1 MVGSTKIFN
10 RFIASLL
17 CVCMFAMNAP
27 VALFADEF
35 ITGVD
40 PLGNTYNI
48 EAEKISGETGFRHY
62 DNFSLQN
69 DYVANLIYSDSYSKF
84 VNLVDSQITINGIVN
99 TMKGGNFYN
108 GHAIFVSPNGMVV
121 GSSGFLNVGSLSV
134 LTPSQGKFD
143 DFVSAYD
150 ADSLSPYVVGG
161 DSYKAL
167 ITDSHGDIVINGK
180 ILSRGEVNLFGDAIA
195 IKGLDGNNAGIV
207 AGWQD
212 SNTSFSD
219 LESAKNTFNSLVSN
233 NITDATNFAL
243 KDGKIKV
250 VAGYKELDENNK
262 PDGIAKKAEVYIEN
276 AQIGASEVEV
286 KANST
291 REYDTFNVLDDAND
305 GKHLP
310 YDFADADDAIS
321 SKITIKDSSVAGE
334 SVDIAATSQ
343 AALSRDINMSI
354 PTVFWW
360 LFDGDD
366 AKAADFF
373 DGGIYDGFEGA
384 RTSAVIDI
392 VDSAIQA
399 TKNDLSITSSAISN
413 TSISSTIGE
422 VIPHIFYGYGTKT
435 ESKINIK
442 NSSLKAKNDVVLN
455 ALSQNVMNAAI
466 ANNGIV
472 SIQAQNAYDFAFARN
487 STSADTKITIDHSTV
502 EGHDVSALALAY
514 NKLKNKLE
522 LRALIGANDF
532 AKYGQNG
539 QEGQGG
545 SGAVADVLMN
555 DTDIQSAVE
564 VLNGSSVTA
573 SNDVTLNAY
582 NINEVNNNVTSKT
595 LDPTGYQKRYATGNG
610 WWDKF
615 KNKTRVLGGEIK
627 QWTNFSFGEIRN
639 LFSNKINNTKKIW
652 NHDIN
657 DGLDKKASFQVGAG
671 ALFNNSKTTNN
682 VIINNSTINA
692 DKDINIKAHTVD
704 LTANVAAA
712 LAKQADAA
720 KVGGA
725 FSFSLNNQQNDNKVD
740 IIDSIVKTSGSG
752 STINVDSIVELPSQQ
767 GTLGVSMKF
776 PEAIAKIINKAG
788 YGIGKSFGVNTY
800 DDENWKGDLTLGL
813 DFNLGAQ
820 DNLGFGFHS
829 PGQDAPSSGL
839 IPNIGIFGFF
849 NNFAIASAAGEK
861 VGLSGAVAIN
871 NIDNNSDINVTN
883 STIEKVDAF
892 TKAGGIY
899 MNSVVSAS
907 VHDAIDFIGSVSIL
921 LVSSLKDW
929 QNASGATAIGGSVLV
944 QNFNNNART
953 TVDNSAIDAK
963 GGNLELNSAAEQ
975 AYLNLLTPGGKA
987 NTVGVVGA
995 ISVQSIKGTTSSTV
1009 KGNSTLNAGNI
1020 SVSSGKAKAALSKK
1034 NTDIA
1039 EDSIHLLDDEGK
1051 FSLGEAREVKDH
1063 VTTAAFDGSL
1073 VKQSQSGQDPSSF
1086 GVAVGASVIVK
1097 TIDRTVKT
1105 SIVDSVLTANKKIDV
1120 ASTSYNKDFILTVAA
1135 AHVGGV
1141 STDRARQEQANQNAN
1156 NDNQNPQAEDQPQ
1169 EMQNVG
1175 NWMDIMDNAGPDD
1188 ADVMNLNNLFNQ
1200 NNPNQQG
1207 AANAQ
1212 GQAGGNQQM
1221 AQGVANPQ
1229 NATNNFSLAL
1239 AGAVSVLNDESVVQT
1254 EIKNSTLRT
1263 GDELNVSSSRDNF
1276 LLNLTGGG
1284 ARAGNFGGGAAVN
1297 VYADKGAAK
1306 SIIEGSIIEFWS
1318 DAGSNEKKVNVSAT
1332 NEHRIIEAA
1341 VGVGVAKND
1350 QNGVKAAVG
1359 GSFNANTLKDTTEA
1373 KVVSTTIPKKD
1384 ESAKDIDVNVKADAK
1399 TTIWSGGGDAAY
1411 AGGNNSSFA
1420 VGAGVAG
1427 NMELIKQTVNSEII
1441 NSTLSGVKDVVNS
1454 AEAVYDINSIGV
1466 AAAVVTGAQSSFT
1479 IDGVLGLDFIQNNI
1493 SAKIKKSTIS
1503 SSGDVKN
1510 KAAST
1515 IKGRTLTGG
1524 ADISTVDSSAGVG
1537 IGAVIEIDNSKVIAE
1552 LSNSKILKSQSVEV
1566 SADSSDKRQFL
1577 AANLGV
1583 QTGSSSVAI
1592 NANGIVGV
1600 IKTTVNALVSG
1611 ASEISSDG
1619 DVKVSSVYDNTNEG
1633 ITAVANKAGKLAV
1646 GANIIANYYEND
1658 TKSEISS
1665 SSKIKK
1671 AKNIEVSAKTREKID
1686 LIPVAASIASG
1697 GAVAVAADVVVNIIK
1712 DKTEAKAVGAL
1723 TATQNLKVAADGET
1737 TINNRGGTLALDTG
1751 MNGGAV
1757 IGGAINVDYI
1767 AKIVNA
1773 QIGDKYFRSA
1783 VNAGGVVSATALSTN
1798 SFGGTPVKKGGD
1810 GEYERK
1816 DITSDSYQD
1825 SLVGKDDDGNYK
1837 LKYDSDFENWNMF
1850 YNLSAGGGAAVAGTV
1865 IVKTI
1870 DNAVNSE
1877 ILNAD
1882 VNNPN
1887 TVRVIASDYSIKNII
1902 AGEIT
1907 ASKNGAIGVQTV
1919 ITNDKSK
1926 TTALVTNS
1934 NIKAKSKVEGSE
1946 VEESKVEVLA
1956 KNQKDNNQIV
1966 AAGSF
1971 SKNLSVGAN
1980 VLVNTIND
1988 LVMAKIDSSE
1998 VTSDAL
2004 NVNAEEDISATRI
2017 VVAASAVAQGAAIN
2031 VSPLV
2036 NYYGDSSKKNDGES
2050 DEAYEQRRKGKTIAQ
2065 ISNSTIKD
2073 AKIDVLAD
2081 TNIKT
2086 WDLAVGVAGAGEG
2099 FAASGLAIKNTY
2111 DTKTKALIDKSSTI
2125 NTEKDIA
2132 LNANSVANSHNM
2144 IIGASGIGIG
2154 ATAIVNVI
2162 INNMVSEVTA
2172 KIDGSEIVK
2181 AGNISLNAN
2190 KGKKDELK
2198 NKAFSASGTG
2208 EGGSVVA
2215 NVMYNIYDNKAASE
2229 IANSSIVDSYSINV
2243 NAFSDRDLYNYN
2255 VGFAGAGLG
2264 GALAANAIVNNV
2276 RTQTLATLDS
2286 KDKDVKTSGALSVIA
2301 NDNTKAD
2308 NTIGFGAG
2316 GAGAAGA
2323 NINLFYS
2330 DNLAKAEVAST
2341 TGQIQAGSAQIKST
2355 TTNAMQGETI
2365 GVVAGLAG
2373 IAGDV
2378 EVIRLGKADN
2388 YTDSDTASGIDKA
2401 NENTKTAYDKAMG
2414 SDAKYYDPAD
2424 SSKTETGSV
2433 ARVSGKLK
2441 SQNDVTVKAE
2451 SKVKGFG
2458 TDEILKLD
2466 NDDVSVGIANVNV
2479 GVKKVKVAN
2488 NTIAEIIG
2496 GTVESQ
2502 AGKVTV
2508 DAKSAAKVQ
2517 IDSFDVK
2524 VSGVTVSGGSEVY
2537 DNSSN
2542 TVAQIVD
2549 STVTGDGVDVLSKS
2563 TSHGKINAVHR
2574 VVALGNVVGVD
2585 LSEAKDE
2592 NTTCALISGNT
2603 NIDAK
2608 TGKLSVHATAD
2619 TDLESKKNTVNVE
2632 AVSLVNVAKNIV
2644 NASSVTQALI
2654 KNVTGEINAKG
2665 IDIVSDYNKM
2675 SAYASSNITS
2685 VSTVSAADWEKGGAV
2700 MNATF
2705 SSGIDSPAGLE
2716 IVNDGQTLIETA
2728 KSLGSEK
2735 ISAKSVINKTSVKL
2749 VNLYA
2754 GTFAEAENTAK
2765 SNTFLKAK
2773 DHRAKSLLI
2782 DAMLDSVADAYLDD
2796 EMYSLLDVNSL
2807 ETYAK
2812 NTSKLNLEVAGK
2824 NSIENTAV
2832 INAIN
2837 NANANSNLSAINVG
2851 VTVSGLRVRVN
2862 SEVTADTVANI
2873 GGDFSFDSADIAVNT
2888 KRNSVMS
2895 KGSKSGGLISVGDA
2909 KASNKLEGKSELNI
2923 IGLNIDLSSNNALA
2937 IKNNATNTFDITSKS
2952 SSGGVINVSEDNTD
2966 ATLNSNV
2973 VTNIIDSVINSN
2985 KKVLIESK
2993 NDTIVKDSAVTSGG
3007 GFVTIIGLKSNKNYT
3022 ANAKLSFK
3030 NSMISASE
3038 IGANV
3043 LSGIRPQNG
3052 DGYVDYDAENGGF
3065 VAKDCVEVKN
3075 TFNQKAELELINS
3088 KLLASNDAELSAQTS
3103 SLFKQSLTSK
3113 ANGFVSLP
3121 RSKSYLTSNNTQ
3133 SISLDSASMV
3143 LAKDE
3148 AKFNLDSSNTLVGHV
3163 ESIAKNFAGTPLGE
3177 SYVTAVINN
3186 TLDNSGT
3193 IKAGNLVDINFMEKS
3208 NSDLRVEVTVKN
3220 SAAVASTS
3228 KNGMLTR
3235 TINNTLNVND
3245 SAKIISDKSIGI
3257 HYSDGF
3263 GSLESVLYSKSTSYL
3278 LFGIPIVKTDTKRP
3292 ITDNGQ
3298 DVFNLNGKV
3307 IAGNSTEKYMKINN
3321 DGSVD
3326 LYATTGFAQ
3335 DDYRLILY
3343 DDNWEKM
3350 KVAKKESINDKLDK
3364 INEGISSYDGMK
3376 SSLKASM
3383 DDCDSQVT
3391 ELNETIDEI
3400 NAFINNQDGS
3410 HIILN
3415 SEADE
3420 NGAIEFHN
3428 AIFADFK
3435 QNVCDNSENPEEGK
3449 ISEASYDAMIA
3460 GYNEYLKNL
3469 SSDEDGSLAVSLS
3482 AYLKTYN
3489 PTDQANV
3496 LTDAQKTTLLNVASQ
3511 IGENLKE
3518 NKGDVFTYQKLD
3530 SSVTYIGLKGLVKDG
3545 QTGKVTGCGD
3555 LTVLANSINELTE
3568 KKLGLSQQCEDLD
3581 SKIANLTSQ
3590 IQPLNKEL
3598 QNVDKLPDPN
3608 ADGGIYSVEFSDTK
3622 YPESK
3627 IDITGIKNT
3636 DIKGN
3641 GTFETGKVSFKVDNY
3656 STRSLIFNNIDTT
3669 DIPDLGLYI
3678 NNVSY
3683 ASYADSPLAVNS
3695 ATNGTEGVHFVTHS
3709 SSGESGIIVNNY
3721 YDNTNPYTDIE
3732 YPYKDLLV
3740 VPNETSAS
3748 DILFKGA
3755 VETAAGLKVFNDSGS
3770 IYFEKL
3776 DTSLIQNAIDL
3787 VATKGDVQIQAA
3799 NNTKLVL
3806 TSDANIFAGNSVSIA
3821 ADDYDID
3828 AKITAGY
3835 SNDLNLTITNDMLS
3849 NLSFDPTT
3857 GHDGLLIDLGPTPWL
3872 NEKNNIKALYDDE
3885 YERIMLFDINEPF
3898 RSNVD
3903 DISQRGKIN
3912 ISPGSSASKINM
3924 DKVKGYE
3931 GSQTVTIKNETNKL
3945 LSVYNV
3951 CATGDINI
3959 DSKGSIIQWM
3969 PILSYEGNT
3978 SIKSEGN
3985 IQTTAPV
3992 YSAGDVLLENTGDA
4006 NGTNI
4011 EDTIMTMKGNIYIK
4025 NSLGH
4030 VVLNDGA
4037 SLLNYS
4043 SPNGSKK
4050 YGIFIENKAT
4060 NSAIH
4065 LQGTIYN
4072 EGGGDIVITNNG
4084 DGGGQDIGL
4093 FLYNQIENT
4102 KGDIIINNANSNIE
4116 LANLCFDGSTIL
4128 RTGEGN
4134 IVINQ
4139 AGGNIENM
4147 YSYTPVIESGGNLTI
4162 NVTDGSIGVVGDAV
4176 NIKVLGSVDK
4186 ISADNAYVNLAGSGI
4201 IDRLRANNANIN
4213 CSEIRLAINDGII
4226 KNYAEFRN
4234 KSKTAVVSNND
4245 LSRVDYADIQLYTAK
4260 TGSFSLLLD
4269 DTINMR
4275 TNAPVVYNNPDMLAN
4290 GYSSEGNFVTKGQ
4303 KETKVLYESVK
4314 SLQAHDNANAGGK
4327 TKKPGAIRLDASKNK
4342 ALTADFTVYELST
4355 DGAVVKNDKN
4365 LEKGDITAITFD
4377 LSDVTVNARVIDVAD
4392 GKASLEFIDMTK
4404 EDEDKFYDM
4413 FNSLVQ

>member
-1 MVGSTKIFN
+1 M
-10 RFIASLL
+10 
-17 CVCMFAMNAP
+17 
-27 VALFADEF
+27 
-35 ITGVD
+35 
-40 PLGNTYNI
+40 
-48 EAEKISGETGFRHY
+48 
-62 DNFSLQN
+62 Q
-69 DYVANLIYSDSYSKF
+69 
-84 VNLVDSQITINGIVN
+84 
-99 TMKGGNFYN
+99 
-108 GHAIFVSPNGMVV
+108 
-121 GSSGFLNVGSLSV
+121 
-134 LTPSQGKFD
+134 
-143 DFVSAYD
+143 
-150 ADSLSPYVVGG
+150 
-161 DSYKAL
+161 
-167 ITDSHGDIVINGK
+167 
-180 ILSRGEVNLFGDAIA
+180 
-195 IKGLDGNNAGIV
+195 
-207 AGWQD
+207 
-212 SNTSFSD
+212 
-219 LESAKNTFNSLVSN
+219 SAKNTFNSLVSN

-243 KDGKIKV
+243 KDGKIKI

-291 REYDTFNVLDDAND
+291 REYDTFDVFDDDND
-305 GKHLP
+305 GKH
-310 YDFADADDAIS
+310 YDLADADDAIS

-366 AKAADFF
+366 AKIGDFF

-455 ALSQNVMNAAI
+455 ALSQNVMQAAI
-466 ANNGIV
+466 ANNGAV
-472 SIQAQNAYDFAFARN
+472 SIQAENAYDFAFARN

-514 NKLKNKLE
+514 NKLKNKVD

-595 LDPTGYQKRYATGNG
+595 LDPTGYQKQYENPDG
-610 WWDKF
+610 WWHKF
-615 KNKTRVLGGEIK
+615 LNKTRVLGGEIK
-627 QWTNFSFGEIRN
+627 QWTNFSFGEMRN
-639 LFSNKINNTKKIW
+639 LFSNKINNTKNIW
-652 NHDIN
+652 NHSID

-692 DKDINIKAHTVD
+692 GKDINIKAHTVD

-725 FSFSLNNQQNDNKVD
+725 FSFSLNDQQNDNKVD
-740 IIDSIVKTSGSG
+740 IINNSIIKTSGSG

-776 PEAIAKIINKAG
+776 PEVVAKGMNKAG
-788 YGIGKSFGVNTY
+788 YRIGKAVGINTY
-800 DDENWKGDLTLGL
+800 DDEDWKGDLTLSM
-813 DFNLGAQ
+813 DFNFGAQ
-820 DNLGFGFHS
+820 DNLGFGFHT
-829 PGQDAPSSGL
+829 PDQDAPSSGF
-839 IPNIGIFGFF
+839 IPDIGIFGFF

-871 NIDNNSDINVTN
+871 NIENNSDINVTD

-1073 VKQSQSGQDPSSF
+1073 VTQSQSGQDPSSF

-1120 ASTSYNKDFILTVAA
+1120 ASTSYNKDFIVTVAA

-1156 NDNQNPQAEDQPQ
+1156 NGNQNANNDNQNPQAEDQPQ
-1169 EMQNVG
+1169 EMQDVG
-1175 NWMDIMDNAGPDD
+1175 NWMEIMDNAGPDD
-1188 ADVMNLNNLFNQ
+1188 ADVMNLNNLFNE

-1306 SIIEGSIIEFWS
+1306 SIIEGSTIEFWS
-1318 DAGSNEKKVNVSAT
+1318 DADYNEKKFNVSAT
-1332 NEHRIIEAA
+1332 SEHRIIEAA

-1373 KVVSTTIPKKD
+1373 KVVSTTIPKKH

-1493 SAKIKKSTIS
+1493 SAKIKNSTIS

-1510 KAAST
+1510 KAQST

-1552 LSNSKILKSQSVEV
+1552 LSDSKILKSKSVEV

-1619 DVKVSSVYDNTNEG
+1619 DVKVSSVYDNENEG
-1633 ITAVANKAGKLAV
+1633 ITAVADKAGKLAL

-1712 DKTEAKAVGAL
+1712 DKTEAKAVGDL
-1723 TATQNLKVAADGET
+1723 TATENLKVAADGET

-1773 QIGDKYFRSA
+1773 QIGDKDFRSH

-1825 SLVGKDDDGNYK
+1825 SLVGKDGDGKYK
-1837 LKYDSDFENWNMF
+1837 LKYDSDFKNWNMF

-1882 VNNPN
+1882 VNNPK

-1934 NIKAKSKVEGSE
+1934 NIKAKKFEESK

-1971 SKNLSVGAN
+1971 SKSLSVGAN

-2004 NVNAEEDISATRI
+2004 NVNAEEDISSTRI

-2036 NYYGDSSKKNDGES
+2036 NYYGDSSEKNDGES

-2073 AKIDVLAD
+2073 AKIDILAD

-2154 ATAIVNVI
+2154 ADAIVNVI

-2190 KGKKDELK
+2190 KGKEDILK
-2198 NKAFSASGTG
+2198 NYAFSASGTG
-2208 EGGSVVA
+2208 EGAAVVA

-2255 VGFAGAGLG
+2255 IGVAGAGLG
-2264 GALAANAIVNNV
+2264 AALVANAIVNNV
-2276 RTQTLATLDS
+2276 RTETLATLDS

-2355 TTNAMQGETI
+2355 TTNAMQGETL

-2378 EVIRLGKADN
+2378 EVIRLGKAAN

-2401 NENTKTAYDKAMG
+2401 NANTKTAYDNAMG

-2424 SSKTETGSV
+2424 SSKAETGSV

-2458 TDEILKLD
+2458 KDEILKLD

-2517 IDSFDVK
+2517 IDSFDVNI
-2524 VSGVTVSGGSEVY
+2524 SGVTVSGGSEVY
-2537 DNSSN
+2537 DNSSK

-2563 TSHGKINAVHR
+2563 TSHGKIKAVHT
-2574 VVALGNVVGVD
+2574 VVAAGNVVGVD

-2592 NTTCALISGNT
+2592 NTTSALISGNT

-2619 TDLESKKNTVNVE
+2619 TDLESKKNTVKVE
-2632 AVSLVNVAKNIV
+2632 GVSLVNVAKNIV

-2654 KNVTGEINAKG
+2654 KDVTGGINAKG

-2685 VSTVSAADWEKGGAV
+2685 VSTVSAASWEKGGAV

-2735 ISAKSVINKTSVKL
+2735 ISAKSVINKTSVEL
-2749 VNLYA
+2749 VDFYA

-2773 DHRAKSLLI
+2773 DHSAKSLLI
-2782 DAMLDSVADAYLDD
+2782 DAMLDSVSDAYLDD
-2796 EMYSLLDVNSL
+2796 EMYSLLKVSSL

-2812 NTSKLNLEVAGK
+2812 NTSELNLEVAGK

-2837 NANANSNLSAINVG
+2837 KADAKSNLAAIGVG
-2851 VTVSGLRVRVN
+2851 VVVGGLRVRVN
-2862 SEVTADTVANI
+2862 SEVSADTLANI
-2873 GGDFSFDSADIAVNT
+2873 GGDFSFDSADISVNT

-2895 KGSKSGGLISVGDA
+2895 KGSKSGGLISVADA
-2909 KASNKLEGKSELNI
+2909 EAANILKGKSELNI
-2923 IGLNIDLSSNNALA
+2923 KGFDNDLS
-2937 IKNNATNTFDITSKS
+2937 KNNKLSITNEANNTFEIA
-2952 SSGGVINVSEDNTD
+2952 SSGSTGGFIDISDGDKVTS
-2966 ATLNSNV
+2966 TLNSSV
-2973 VTNIIDSVINSN
+2973 VTNVIDSEINSN
-2985 KKVLIESK
+2985 KKVSIETK
-2993 NDTIVKDSAVTSGG
+2993 NNTVVKDSATSGG
-3007 GFVTIIGLKSNKNYT
+3007 GGFISVAGAVSTKEYT
-3022 ANAKLSFK
+3022 ASAKMSLNNSTINARD
-3030 NSMISASE
+3030 IS
-3038 IGANV
+3038 ANV
-3043 LSGIRPQNG
+3043 LSDISSAKK
-3052 DGYVDYDAENGGF
+3052 DDYIKYKVANGGF
-3065 VAKDCVEVKN
+3065 VATDTLKITN
-3075 TFNQKAELELINS
+3075 TLNQTAELELKNS
-3088 KLLASNDAELSAQTS
+3088 KLLASNDAELNAQTS
-3103 SLFKQSLTSK
+3103 SLYKQQLEASASGLVSVPKAKSHLT
-3113 ANGFVSLP
+3113 A
-3121 RSKSYLTSNNTQ
+3121 NNTQ
-3133 SISLDSASMV
+3133 KISLDSSSMV
-3143 LAKDE
+3143 SAIND
-3148 AKFNLDSSNTLVGHV
+3148 ARFNLGSSNTLDGHV
-3163 ESIAKNFAGTPLGE
+3163 ESIAKNFAGTPTGE
-3177 SYVTAVINN
+3177 SYVTAAINN
-3186 TLDNSGT
+3186 TIDNSGT
-3193 IKAGNLVDINFMEKS
+3193 IKAGKLVDINFMEKS
-3208 NSDLRVEVTVKN
+3208 QNNLTVDVTAEN
-3220 SAAVASTS
+3220 YAAVASTS
-3228 KNGMLTR
+3228 KDGLLTR
-3235 TINNTLNVND
+3235 TINNTLNVNNG
-3245 SAKIISDKSIGI
+3245 AQIISSKDVGI
-3257 HYSDGF
+3257 HYSNGY
-3263 GSLESVLYSKSTSYL
+3263 GAIKSTLYSKSKSYL
-3278 LFGIPIVKTDTKRP
+3278 AFGYEKTDYKHP
-3292 ITDNGQ
+3292 VKYDGA
-3298 DVFNLNGKV
+3298 DAFNLNGKV
-3307 IAGNSTEKYMKINN
+3307 IAGNSSEKYMKINN

-3326 LYATTGFAQ
+3326 VSVTTGFAS
-3335 DDYRLILY
+3335 DDYDLILY
-3343 DDNWEKM
+3343 DGNWGRVKAEKLELIDN
-3350 KVAKKESINDKLDK
+3350 KLAK
-3364 INEGISSYDGMK
+3364 INESITSYE
-3376 SSLKASM
+3376 SLKTDLKNSM
-3383 DDCDSQVT
+3383 DGYDSQVS
-3391 ELNETIDEI
+3391 ELNETIGEL
-3400 NAFINNQDGS
+3400 NAVIGKQSDNYK
-3410 HIILN
+3410 ILN
-3415 SEADE
+3415 SEIAE
-3420 NGAIEFHN
+3420 GAESSEFN
-3428 AIFADFK
+3428 DAIFDDFK
-3435 QNVCDNSENPEEGK
+3435 QNVCGDSKEK
-3449 ISEASYDAMIA
+3449 ITEAAYNAMIA
-3460 GYNEYLKNL
+3460 GYKEYLKNKT
-3469 SSDEDGSLAVSLS
+3469 SDDAGSPTGYLS
-3482 AYLKTYN
+3482 AYLSSYD
-3489 PTDQANV
+3489 PAEDANK
-3496 LTDAQKTTLLNVASQ
+3496 LTDAQKTAITGVASK
-3511 IGENLKE
+3511 IGSNLTLS
-3518 NKGDVFTYQKLD
+3518 GSGVVTYQKLN
-3530 SSVTYIGLKGLVKDG
+3530 SGVTLVGLKNPVTDTS
-3545 QTGKVTGCGD
+3545 TGRITSCDD
-3555 LTVLANSINELTE
+3555 LTNFTALVDDLTAR
-3568 KKLGLSQQCEDLD
+3568 KDSLNQQYNVVA
-3581 SKIANLTSQ
+3581 SKITDLTNQ
-3590 IQPLNKEL
+3590 IQPLNE
-3598 QNVDKLPDPN
+3598 QREAVYNLPDPN
-3608 ADGGIYSVEFSDTK
+3608 AEGNIYSIEFKDTN
-3622 YPESK
+3622 YPKSK
-3627 IDITGIKNT
+3627 IDVTGIANT
-3636 DIKGN
+3636 KIHGN
-3641 GTFETGKVSFKVDNY
+3641 GTFESGKNLFKVDNY
-3656 STRSLIFNNIDTT
+3656 STRQLIFNDIDTNAVSEV
-3669 DIPDLGLYI
+3669 GLFI
-3678 NNVSY
+3678 NNK
-3683 ASYADSPLAVNS
+3683 SYADYADSEYSVNS
-3695 ATNGTEGVHFVTHS
+3695 DPKSKDGVHFVTTS

-3721 YDNTNPYTDIE
+3721 YDNTNPVAHNQNPDAE
-3732 YPYKDLLV
+3732 GLS
-3740 VPNETSAS
+3740 VPEPTSFS
-3748 DILFKGA
+3748 DIVFKGT
-3755 VETAAGLKVFNDSGS
+3755 VKTGAGLKVFNDSGS
-3770 IYFEKL
+3770 IYFEKI

-3787 VATKGDVQIQAA
+3787 VATKGNVKLKADG
-3799 NNTKLVL
+3799 NTKLVL
-3806 TSDANIFAGNSVSIA
+3806 SAVDNIFAGNSVNIDA
-3821 ADDYDID
+3821 AEYDIN

-3835 SNDLNLTITNDMLS
+3835 KNNLNLKITDEMLN
-3849 NLSFDPTT
+3849 NLLFDPTT
-3857 GHDGLLIDLGPTPWL
+3857 GENEVLIDIGPTPWL
-3872 NEKNNIKALYDDE
+3872 NEENNIKALYKKDRDGQLQ
-3885 YERIMLFDINEPF
+3885 ISLFDINDPF
-3898 RSNVD
+3898 MSGVD
-3903 DISQRGKIN
+3903 VSERGKIN
-3912 ISPGSSASKINM
+3912 IGPGSSSSKINW
-3924 DKVKGYE
+3924 DNVKGYE
-3931 GSQTVTIKNETNKL
+3931 GIQDVTIENYTDKDLNIN
-3945 LSVYNV
+3945 SVY
-3951 CATGDINI
+3951 ATGDII
-3959 DSKGSIIQWM
+3959 IYSKGDINQFGSVM
-3969 PILSYEGNT
+3969 SYDANALIESEGNT
-3978 SIKSEGN
+3978 DSR
-3985 IQTTAPV
+3985 APV
-3992 YSAGDVLLENTGDA
+3992 ISAGDVFLLNTGNDK
-4006 NGTNI
+4006 GTRL
-4011 EDTIMTMKGNIYIK
+4011 ESFYGTTKGNIYVQ
-4025 NSLGH
+4025 NSRGSVYMDPVACLMN
-4030 VVLNDGA
+4030 LSPSDG
-4037 SLLNYS
+4037 SE
-4043 SPNGSKK
+4043 K
-4050 YGIFIENKAT
+4050 YGIYINNYDDTAGIF
-4060 NSAIH
+4060 
-4065 LQGTIYN
+4065 LYGTIYN
-4072 EGGGDIVITNNG
+4072 EGGDDIYIANNG
-4084 DGGGQDIGL
+4084 KLGL
-4093 FLYNQIENT
+4093 ELSGKIENT
-4102 KGDIIINNANSNIE
+4102 TGDIIIKNSNSNITLGNFLYDE
-4116 LANLCFDGSTIL
+4116 DQYIKTDK
-4128 RTGEGN
+4128 GN
-4134 IVINQ
+4134 IVIEQIGGDILNQ
-4139 AGGNIENM
+4139 TDDPTFGIK
-4147 YSYTPVIESGGNLTI
+4147 IESGENLTLD
-4162 NVTDGSIGVVGDAV
+4162 VTNGSIGVVGDAV

-4260 TGSFSLLLD
+4260 TGSFSLILD

-4314 SLQAHDNANAGGK
+4314 ALEAHDNANAGGK

-4355 DGAVVKNDKN
+4355 DGAVVMNDKN